1 MDDTPIYR
9 ELLGDGPVEPP
20 TAPLRVLPGA
30 RGVDTSRWQGAPDW
44 ARVRSSGYQFAY
56 IKASQGDN
64 ASYPTAIG
72 QYSAAIANGIV
83 AGLYHYA
90 EANLSPQSNAL
101 AFASQLKRLGA
112 LTSDN
117 LPPCLDLEVPGV
129 ALNMWAQQ
137 FFKTLRAECN
147 IQRVMLYTG
156 SAYFKA
162 NLTDQWM
169 DPDILLWIAHYGQ
182 PPGQPGYMS
191 PRVVMHQYTQTE
203 RIPGIGTGDANYSM
217 WPLSLIVGGKDTELT
232 QEEHDMLVAVWQ
244 YLSGSETVG
253 QWPGWPTWPGGT
265 DENLSATDYLR
276 RSNVETRQVFDEVKS
291 LKDDVA
297 ELKEMFLNG
306 QRQALDQASRKA
318 VSAPRRTRAAGSV

>member
-9 ELLGDGPVEPP
+9 ELLGGAPVDPP

-83 AGLYHYA
+83 TGLYHYA
-90 EANLSPQSNAL
+90 EPSKSPQSNAL
-101 AFASQLKRLGA
+101 AFATQLKRLGA
-112 LTSDN
+112 LTLDS

-129 ALNMWAQQ
+129 ALNMWAKQ
-137 FFKTLRAECN
+137 FFETLRTECN

-156 SAYFKA
+156 SSYFQT
-162 NLTDQWM
+162 NLTEQWM
-169 DPDILLWIAHYGQ
+169 DPDILLWIAHYGV

-191 PRVVMHQYTQTE
+191 PRVVMHQYTRTE
-203 RIPGIGTGDANYSM
+203 RIPGIGTGDANYTM

-232 QEEHDMLVAVWQ
+232 QEEHDMLVAVYQ
-244 YLSGSETVG
+244 FLSGGVVVG
-253 QWPGWPTWPGGT
+253 EWPGWKTWPGGT
-265 DENLSATDYLR
+265 DEDLSATDYLR
-276 RSNVETRQVFDEVKS
+276 RSNVETRQAYNEIKTLQDA
-291 LKDDVA
+291 VA
-297 ELKEMFLNG
+297 ELKELILNG
-306 QRQALDQASRKA
+306 QAHVQASSKA
-318 VSAPRRTRAAGSV
+318 ASPARRTRTAQQS